1 MARQQIAQYRRDL
14 SESDIK
20 NFPLTREPFEADAKK
35 RVVLGLLLAEVIKAH
50 DIKVDQDKV
59 SDRLKQMAS
68 QYGDPAQIL
77 PIILKNKQMVTDVE
91 AFVLEDQAIQAL
103 LTKAR
108 VLPVKKSY
116 DAIMNTKERA

>member
-1 MARQQIAQYRRDL
+1 
-14 SESDIK
+14 
-20 NFPLTREPFEADAKK
+20 
-35 RVVLGLLLAEVIKAH
+35 VVLGLLLAEVIKAH